1 MRSYFTFLSRNKAYT
16 GIEILGLSVSMAF
29 IILIFCHIKHE
40 IGIPTMIPGY
50 ENTYLIH
57 CSESPNTP
65 YDTGDQLKESIP
77 EIADIC
83 RIHTPYDCTVAAS
96 ELELYNINVCG
107 MESNWAD
114 FFPTD
119 VTDGSVTDFTDS
131 RNAIITR
138 QLANKLFS
146 GKESAVGQIITIEK
160 QNYTVS
166 GVIDPAN
173 LQIFEAFDIIVN
185 LRSALFRKLTEG
197 KESSSNWAF
206 CSFIKTAPGIAE
218 ELLAEKWDEYA
229 RTRWKSHF
237 DIGWETGTGVTR
249 LDKLYFYDTTF
260 SFIRHGSKRMLY
272 ILCAIA
278 IGLFFS
284 ALVNYIN
291 LGVALVGK
299 RAKEMAIRRLLGSS
313 KHEIRLRYFKESLF
327 LTCVCFALGFG
338 MSYLF
343 APDFYLLIDARTDLL
358 DHIDG
363 GHVAAYLCTILLTA
377 GLASLL
383 PGMLV
388 SKLQPLDV
396 VRGTFK
402 LKSKMIF
409 SKIFIV
415 MQNVLAIV
423 LTAMTLTM
431 HHQIEY
437 ASHRDTGL
445 NNPDALVLDTGFPIK
460 DELAALP
467 CVKRIGYGYALP
479 GLSQMKMGIQI
490 EDKTYQFVI
499 YSMDTTAFQIIG
511 FDIQERYDRALNYS
525 IWYPRSTANAL
536 NVTPEH
542 SAVPNQIARWN
553 LDKNAP
559 TPQPGGVV
567 GDILTS
573 AIWEEN
579 TFMPTIFT
587 VADREDNDTQT
598 LLIETT
604 GPHDEAKASICELY
618 ARMAKTRNVPHIPEE
633 CEYLSEIPKRGLQ
646 PLRRTTRLVSIFNGV
661 ALLIALLGLVAMSHY
676 YTGQRTMEIALRK
689 IYGATRKQVLLKL
702 ARGYFLMMLLS
713 TVIAIPIATVIC
725 RHYLE
730 NYSYRIP
737 DPIGELIAAT
747 AITMIVAALAIVW
760 QILRAATSN
769 PIDTIKKE

>member
-40 IGIPTMIPGY
+40 ISIPTMIPGY

-57 CSESPNTP
+57 LSETPHTP
-65 YDTGDQLKESIP
+65 YDTGDQLKETIP

-83 RIHTPYDCTVAAS
+83 RIHDPYDCTVTAG
-96 ELELYNINVCG
+96 EFELYNINVCG

-119 VTDGSVTDFTDS
+119 VIDGSITDFTDV

-138 QLANKLFS
+138 QLADKLFS
-146 GKESAVGQIITIEK
+146 DKESAVGQTITIEK

-173 LQIFEAFDIIVN
+173 LQIFESFNIIVN
-185 LRSALFRKLTEG
+185 IRSALFKKLTEG
-197 KESSSNWAF
+197 KESSDNMAF
-206 CSFIKTAPGIAE
+206 LSFIKTAPGVEE
-218 ELLAEKWDEYA
+218 ELLAQKWDEYA

-237 DIGWETGTGVTR
+237 DIGWETETGVTR
-249 LDKLYFYDTTF
+249 LDKLYFHSTSF
-260 SFIRHGSKRMLY
+260 FFIRHGSKRMLC

-313 KHEIRLRYFKESLF
+313 KHEIRFRYFKESLF
-327 LTCVCFALGFG
+327 LTCVCFALGIG
-338 MSYLF
+338 LAYLF
-343 APDFYLLIDARTDLL
+343 APDFYQLIDARTDLL

-363 GHVAAYLCTILLTA
+363 WHVAAYLFTILLTA

-423 LTAMTLTM
+423 LTAVTLTM

-437 ASHRDTGL
+437 ASHRNTGL
-445 NNPDALVLDTGFPIK
+445 NNTDALVLVTAFSMK

-479 GLSQMKMGIQI
+479 GLSKMKMSIHTEG
-490 EDKTYQFVI
+490 KTYQFVI

-542 SAVPNQIARWN
+542 SAVPNAIARWN
-553 LDKNAP
+553 LDNDAP
-559 TPQPGGVV
+559 TPQPGGVT

-587 VADREDNDTQT
+587 VADRKDKSTQR
-598 LLIETT
+598 LLIETI
-604 GPHDEAKASICELY
+604 GPHDEAKAAIGELY
-618 ARMAKTRNVPHIPEE
+618 ARMAKTKNVPDIPEE

-646 PLRRTTRLVSIFNGV
+646 PLRRTARLVSIFNGV

-676 YTGQRTMEIALRK
+676 YTEQCTMEIAMRK
-689 IYGATRKQVLLKL
+689 IYGATRKQILQKL
-702 ARGYFLMMLLS
+702 ARGYFSMMLLS
-713 TVIAIPIATVIC
+713 TVIAIPVATVIC
-725 RHYLE
+725 RRYLE

-737 DPIGELIAAT
+737 GHTGELVAAT
-747 AITMIVAALAIVW
+747 AITMIVSALAVVW
-760 QILRAATSN
+760 QISKAATAN